1 MHRTQLLLLLRIPTI
16 WHCVHLLMSAF
27 TLCCILGYPRT
38 TGRIHTAAMSPS
50 SGCCIKTED
59 SFSMIPASAF
69 PLLFTWLMQ
78 CGGSCSFCQSIHLNI
93 LHGFSQ
99 GESAPVGN
107 FIPFFGVKCYICD
120 RDNADCLYQSSV
132 VSSGNQ
138 DILAKNMLELTVSL
152 EELFTV

>member
-1 MHRTQLLLLLRIPTI
+1 MHRTQLLLLLHIPTI

-27 TLCCILGYPRT
+27 TLCCVLGYPRT

-93 LHGFSQ
+93 LHGFSK
-99 GESAPVGN
+99 
-107 FIPFFGVKCYICD
+107 VKVLQLVILF
-120 RDNADCLYQSSV
+120 RSLVLSV
-132 VSSGNQ
+132 ISVTETMQ
-138 DILAKNMLELTVSL
+138 IVYTRVQ
-152 EELFTV
+152 